1 MMIEHIIKNVKLFCI
16 FFDFLHT
23 FLIYLQ
29 QTIQDRKA

>member
-1 MMIEHIIKNVKLFCI
+1 MKIEFIIKKVKLFCI

-29 QTIQDRKA
+29 QTIQDSKA